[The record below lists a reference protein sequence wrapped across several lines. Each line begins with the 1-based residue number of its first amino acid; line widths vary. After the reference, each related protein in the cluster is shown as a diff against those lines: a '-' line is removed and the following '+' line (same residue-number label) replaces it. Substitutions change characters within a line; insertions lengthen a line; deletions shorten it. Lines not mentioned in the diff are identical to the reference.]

1 GDRAARPRRGLPG
14 TFLRRGARRAG
25 AAAGHRRARSVDAMG
40 HPARAGDDEPALR
53 RALLRRAPARRTAG
67 AARRSRGHREP
78 VAAPDRRDRAL
89 SPPRDRARAGAA
101 DEPRAPGAPFVVGVR
116 ARRGALAQAAAD
128 RARALRGER
137 RARDRLSGT
146 SAPPRARAGD
156 PGARLPRAARR
167 AVRAADRLRLAG
179 RRRRRPLRPASQRR
193 VPQAGAAHRIRNRM
207 TRTPAFIDYEHGIT
221 AIDSGFER
229 PMLDAV
235 HLVVEGDRAALVD
248 TASNAS
254 LPRVLAVLAA
264 KGLSAE
270 QVDWVLLTHVHLDH
284 AGGAGLYLQ
293 HFPNA
298 RLTVHPRGARHMT
311 DPTRLVAGTV
321 AVYGADEARRMYGD
335 IVPVAAERVVET
347 PDGASV
353 SLNGRRFEF
362 LDTPGHARHHV
373 CIVDERSGHVFAGD
387 TFGLS
392 YRELD
397 VDGRPVVFPSTTPVQ
412 FDPPALHASI
422 DRLLARRPDA
432 VYVTHF
438 GQVRDV
444 QRCGED

>member
-1 GDRAARPRRGLPG
+1 
-14 TFLRRGARRAG
+14 
-25 AAAGHRRARSVDAMG
+25 
-40 HPARAGDDEPALR
+40 
-53 RALLRRAPARRTAG
+53 
-67 AARRSRGHREP
+67 
-78 VAAPDRRDRAL
+78 
-89 SPPRDRARAGAA
+89 
-101 DEPRAPGAPFVVGVR
+101 
-116 ARRGALAQAAAD
+116 
-128 RARALRGER
+128 
-137 RARDRLSGT
+137 
-146 SAPPRARAGD
+146 
-156 PGARLPRAARR
+156 
-167 AVRAADRLRLAG
+167 
-179 RRRRRPLRPASQRR
+179 
-193 VPQAGAAHRIRNRM
+193 M

-284 AGGAGLYLQ
+284 AGGAGLYLR

-298 RLTVHPRGARHMT
+298 RLTVHPRGARHMI

-321 AVYGADEARRMYGD
+321 AVYGAEEAERMYGE
-335 IVPVAAERVVET
+335 IVPAPAERVVET

-397 VDGRPVVFPSTTPVQ
+397 VDGRPSIFPSTTPVQ

-422 DRLLARRPDA
+422 DRLLARRPGA

-444 QRCGED
+444 QRCGDDLHRLVDAHAEVARECERDGLQGEARAQRLREGVRAIVLDEARRQRWPLDRSALLALFDLDIRLNAAGLQSWLDSRAAG

>member
-1 GDRAARPRRGLPG
+1 
-14 TFLRRGARRAG
+14 
-25 AAAGHRRARSVDAMG
+25 
-40 HPARAGDDEPALR
+40 
-53 RALLRRAPARRTAG
+53 
-67 AARRSRGHREP
+67 
-78 VAAPDRRDRAL
+78 
-89 SPPRDRARAGAA
+89 
-101 DEPRAPGAPFVVGVR
+101 
-116 ARRGALAQAAAD
+116 
-128 RARALRGER
+128 
-137 RARDRLSGT
+137 
-146 SAPPRARAGD
+146 
-156 PGARLPRAARR
+156 
-167 AVRAADRLRLAG
+167 
-179 RRRRRPLRPASQRR
+179 
-193 VPQAGAAHRIRNRM
+193 M
-207 TRTPAFIDYEHGIT
+207 THPAFIDYEHGIT

-235 HLVVEGDRAALVD
+235 HLVVEGGRAALVD

-254 LPRVLAVLAA
+254 LPKVLSALEA
-264 KGLSAE
+264 KGLSAAD
-270 QVDWVLLTHVHLDH
+270 VDWVLLTHVHLDH
-284 AGGAGLYLQ
+284 AGGAGSYIR

-298 RLTVHPRGARHMT
+298 RLTVHPRGARHMI
-311 DPTRLVAGTV
+311 DPARLVAGTV
-321 AVYGADEARRMYGD
+321 EVYGADEAKRMYGD
-335 IVPVAAERVVET
+335 IVPVPAERVVET

-397 VDGRPVVFPSTTPVQ
+397 VDGRPSIFPSTTPVQ

-422 DRLLARRPDA
+422 DRLLARRPGA

-444 QRCGED
+444 QRCGEDLHRLIDAHAQLGLACEGDGVEGERRAQRLREGVRALVLDEAQRQRWPLEREALLALFDLDIRLNAAGLEAWLDARAAAA

>member
-1 GDRAARPRRGLPG
+1 
-14 TFLRRGARRAG
+14 
-25 AAAGHRRARSVDAMG
+25 
-40 HPARAGDDEPALR
+40 
-53 RALLRRAPARRTAG
+53 
-67 AARRSRGHREP
+67 
-78 VAAPDRRDRAL
+78 
-89 SPPRDRARAGAA
+89 
-101 DEPRAPGAPFVVGVR
+101 
-116 ARRGALAQAAAD
+116 
-128 RARALRGER
+128 
-137 RARDRLSGT
+137 
-146 SAPPRARAGD
+146 
-156 PGARLPRAARR
+156 
-167 AVRAADRLRLAG
+167 
-179 RRRRRPLRPASQRR
+179 
-193 VPQAGAAHRIRNRM
+193 M
-207 TRTPAFIDYEHGIT
+207 TPPAFIDYEHGIT

-235 HLVVEGDRAALVD
+235 HLVVEGGRAALVD

-254 LPRVLAVLAA
+254 LPKVLSALDA
-264 KGLSAE
+264 KGLSAAD
-270 QVDWVLLTHVHLDH
+270 VDWVLLTHVHLDH
-284 AGGAGLYLQ
+284 AGGAGSYIR

-298 RLTVHPRGARHMT
+298 RLTVHPRGARHMI
-311 DPTRLVAGTV
+311 DPARLVAGTV
-321 AVYGADEARRMYGD
+321 EVYGADEAKRMYGD
-335 IVPVAAERVVET
+335 IVPVPAERVVET

-397 VDGRPVVFPSTTPVQ
+397 VDGRPAIFPSTTPVQ

-422 DRLLARRPDA
+422 DRLLARRPGA

-444 QRCGED
+444 QRCGEDLHRLIDAHARLGLACERDGLEGERRSQRLREGVRAIVLDEAQRQRWPLEREALLALFDLDIRLNAAGLEAWLDARAAAA

>member
-1 GDRAARPRRGLPG
+1 
-14 TFLRRGARRAG
+14 
-25 AAAGHRRARSVDAMG
+25 
-40 HPARAGDDEPALR
+40 
-53 RALLRRAPARRTAG
+53 
-67 AARRSRGHREP
+67 
-78 VAAPDRRDRAL
+78 
-89 SPPRDRARAGAA
+89 
-101 DEPRAPGAPFVVGVR
+101 
-116 ARRGALAQAAAD
+116 
-128 RARALRGER
+128 
-137 RARDRLSGT
+137 
-146 SAPPRARAGD
+146 
-156 PGARLPRAARR
+156 
-167 AVRAADRLRLAG
+167 
-179 RRRRRPLRPASQRR
+179 
-193 VPQAGAAHRIRNRM
+193 M
-207 TRTPAFIDYEHGIT
+207 THPAFIDYEHGIT

-235 HLVVEGDRAALVD
+235 HLVVEGGRAALVD

-254 LPRVLAVLAA
+254 LPKVLSALEA
-264 KGLSAE
+264 KGLSAAD
-270 QVDWVLLTHVHLDH
+270 VDWVLLTHVHLDH
-284 AGGAGLYLQ
+284 AGGAGSYIR

-298 RLTVHPRGARHMT
+298 RLTVHPRGARHMI
-311 DPTRLVAGTV
+311 DPARLVAGTV
-321 AVYGADEARRMYGD
+321 EVYGADEAKRMYGD
-335 IVPVAAERVVET
+335 IVPVPAERVVET

-397 VDGRPVVFPSTTPVQ
+397 VDGRPSIFPSTTPVQ

-422 DRLLARRPDA
+422 GRLLARRPGA

-444 QRCGED
+444 QRCGEDLHRLIDAHAQLGLACERDGVEGECRAQRLREGVRALVLDEAQRQRWPLEREALLALFDLDIRLNAAGLEAWLDARAAAA